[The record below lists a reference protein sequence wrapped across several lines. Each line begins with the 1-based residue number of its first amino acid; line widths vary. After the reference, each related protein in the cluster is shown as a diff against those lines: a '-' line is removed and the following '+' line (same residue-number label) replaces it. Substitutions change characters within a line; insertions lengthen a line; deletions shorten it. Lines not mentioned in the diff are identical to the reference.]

1 MAKVL
6 HAIWRFF
13 ASIKLALISLFI
25 LAGISVIGT
34 VIKQGEAPAY
44 YVQEFGPKLARFFEV
59 LHITNMYHSWWFAL
73 LLCVFAVNLV
83 VCSIKRLPDVWCI
96 VVQDNLAIAPGRL
109 EKMGFSHRS
118 DVGLTGAAVA
128 DRMQASLVRAG
139 WGKPRRYDGEGY
151 NLFFVH
157 KGAWSRLGVYVVHL
171 SILVILVGAII
182 GTFFGYKAYV
192 FLPEGRSAST
202 IFLQGSGTPVPLG
215 FELQCERLEMS
226 YYPNG
231 MVKQSRV
238 DLTVNDSEHNV
249 SFQQSNIVNDPL
261 TYGGLTFYQA
271 DSYPLDEFF
280 VVVRNRSNGAEQAF
294 RVPPDRDV
302 DWPGTGVSFRIEEVK
317 QNEEGAV
324 QKARIR
330 FTTSEEDS
338 EPTIFW
344 LEDKGTETISRPSA
358 AEFTFSFRQL
368 NTILFLVTKD
378 PGVLIV
384 YSGCVLMLAGLAI
397 SFFLSHRRIWITIIP
412 REESGSGILVSG
424 TTNKNKPAFEKRF
437 SKLVNHIEQDIVIA
451 AGKKRV

>member
-1 MAKVL
+1 MAKAL
-6 HAIWRFF
+6 NAIWRFF

-25 LAGISVIGT
+25 LAGISIIGT
-34 VIKQGEAPAY
+34 LIKQGEAPAY
-44 YVQEFGPKLARFFEV
+44 YVQEYGPNLARFFEV
-59 LHITNMYHSWWFAL
+59 LHIQNMYHSWWFAL
-73 LLCVFAVNLV
+73 LLCVFAVNIV
-83 VCSIKRLPDVWCI
+83 VCSIKRLPDVWHI
-96 VVQDNLAIAPGRL
+96 VVQDNLAIAPERL
-109 EKMGFSHRS
+109 EKMGFRHRA
-118 DVGLTGAAVA
+118 DAGLTVA
-128 DRMQASLVRAG
+128 GIAERMQASLVRSG
-139 WGKPRRYDGEGY
+139 WGKPRRHDGEGY
-151 NLFFVH
+151 CLFFVH
-157 KGAWSRLGVYVVHL
+157 TGAWSRFGVYVVHL
-171 SILVILVGAII
+171 SILFILAGAII

-192 FLPEGRSAST
+192 FLPEGRSTDT

-238 DLTVNDSEHNV
+238 DLTVNDSDRNI

-280 VVVRNRSNGAEQAF
+280 VVVRNRSSGTEQAF

-302 DWPGTGVSFRIEEVK
+302 DWPGTDVSFRIEEIQ
-317 QNEEGAV
+317 QNEEGVV
-324 QKARIR
+324 QKARIH
-330 FTTSEEDS
+330 FTSAGAT
-338 EPTIFW
+338 EPSVFW
-344 LEDKGTETISRPSA
+344 LADKGTETISHPPA
-358 AEFTFSFRQL
+358 AEFTFSYRQL

-397 SFFLSHRRIWITIIP
+397 SFFLSHRRIWVTITP
-412 REESGSGILVSG
+412 REESGTRILVSG

-437 SKLVNHIEQDIVIA
+437 HKLVKHLEHDIAITP
-451 AGKKRV
+451 GEKRA